1 MQKVKVKLKKKI
13 DYSYNIH
20 IGTNILEACLKDFF
34 KKKNFSSIGVIAD
47 SNICD
52 LYVEKLKPYFPEK
65 TKFFSFPAGEEN
77 KNIETILKLSNL
89 LQKENFDRKSLLIA
103 LGGGVTGDITG
114 FLSSIYMRGVPF
126 IQIPTSLLA
135 MVDSSIGGKTGVD
148 TEFGKNLLGTFS
160 QPLAV
165 FIDTEF
171 LKTLP
176 EIEIKN
182 GMAEIIK
189 HGLILDRNYIDNLNK
204 MNYEEKIKRSCE
216 IKSYVVSKDEKEGGL
231 RQILNFGHTIGHGIE
246 KLFNFTLPHGICV
259 ALGILIESKISA
271 QKNILSLKD
280 YNQIEK
286 ILYDYEYLSYL
297 EKIKGFDIEKLFSIM
312 LSDKKNLKGNV
323 NVVLIKEIG
332 KIYTKD
338 GKFSFSIN
346 KDEFVEVFKMLNIL

>member
-1 MQKVKVKLKKKI
+1 MQKVSVKLKKKI

-20 IGTNILEACLKDFF
+20 IGSNILEDCLKDFF
-34 KKKNFSSIGVIAD
+34 KQKNFSSIGVITD
-47 SNICD
+47 SNIFKI
-52 LYVEKLKPYFPEK
+52 YVEKLKPYFPEK
-65 TKFFSFPAGEEN
+65 AKFFSFPAGEEN
-77 KNIETILKLSNL
+77 KNIETILKLSSS

-114 FLSSIYMRGVPF
+114 FLSSIYMRGIPF

-189 HGLILDRNYIDNLNK
+189 HGLIFDKNYIDKLNK

-216 IKSYVVSKDEKEGGL
+216 IKGYVVSKDEKESGL
-231 RQILNFGHTIGHGIE
+231 RQILNFGHTVGHGIE
-246 KLFNFTLPHGICV
+246 KLFNFILPHGICV
-259 ALGILIESKISA
+259 ALGILIESKISV

-286 ILYDYEYLSYL
+286 ILDDYEYLSYI
-297 EKIKGFDIEKLFSIM
+297 EKIKGLDIEKLFSIM

-332 KIYTKD
+332 KIYTRE
-338 GKFSFSIN
+338 GKFSFSVSR
-346 KDEFVEVFKMLNIL
+346 DEFVEVFKILNIL